1 MTIKQFKEICATFGL
16 NATEADTNGN
26 KWTCYQNNQR
36 KEVWGRG
43 IIDGRTNILCY
54 FENWKG
60 VVMKGRTMIDG
71 VSYWSGTCKE
81 KDLTTFQDKDAFR
94 NELERLMHE
103 IRTGTK
109 QHRIDLIRKL

>member
-1 MTIKQFKEICATFGL
+1 MTIKQFKEICSTFGL
-16 NATEADTNGN
+16 NATMANTNGE
-26 KWTCYQNNQR
+26 KWTCYQNNHR

-60 VVMKGRTMIDG
+60 VVLLGRTMIDG
-71 VSYWSGTCKE
+71 ISYWSGSVSTDK
-81 KDLTTFQDKDAFR
+81 KFFQDKDAFR
-94 NELERLMHE
+94 NELARLMHE

-109 QHRIDLIRKL
+109 QHRIDLIRGL

>member
-1 MTIKQFKEICATFGL
+1 MTIKQFREICATFGL
-16 NATEADTNGN
+16 NATMANTNGD

-36 KEVWGRG
+36 KEIWGHG

-71 VSYWSGTCKE
+71 VSYWSGSVSTDKNF
-81 KDLTTFQDKDAFR
+81 FQDKDAFR
-94 NELERLMHE
+94 NELARLMHE

-109 QHRIDLIRKL
+109 QHRIDLIKEL